1 MRQGGAV
8 NGEMME
14 GRFVGLLLADEGKG
28 DESKLI
34 TVRHS

>member
-14 GRFVGLLLADEGKG
+14 GPFVGLLLAGSAQTKEKEMGLN
-28 DESKLI
+28 S
-34 TVRHS
+34 TQ